1 MLGKWKQ
8 YPADLRAEAD
18 FSFFACRALMTVAWV
33 PSFDHLNYALFPAL
47 AIPLLLITL
56 LATFAPARR
65 ASLVD
70 PMRAL
75 RDE

>member
-1 MLGKWKQ
+1 
-8 YPADLRAEAD
+8 
-18 FSFFACRALMTVAWV
+18 VAWV
-33 PSFDHLNYALFPAL
+33 ASFDHLNYALFPAL
-47 AIPLLLITL
+47 AIPLLAITL
-56 LATFAPARR
+56 LATYGPAHR

>member
-1 MLGKWKQ
+1 M
-8 YPADLRAEAD
+8 
-18 FSFFACRALMTVAWV
+18 
-33 PSFDHLNYALFPAL
+33 NYGLFPAI
-47 AIPLLLITL
+47 AIPLLAITL
-56 LATFAPARR
+56 LATFGPARR